1 MTAFFFI
8 IGTLL
13 SYLLPIVMH
22 INEIRLCRFL
32 FGSLTMLYLTPTFI
46 NVFVIYAIAN
56 LHDISWGN
64 RPSQNAGLSK
74 QKTGPE
80 GQVRDLPL
88 KGAHSVG
95 AVQLSLCLRNNL
107 HLTENA

>member
-1 MTAFFFI
+1 MTVVGSFYHFFVNNEGISMTAFFFI

-74 QKTGPE
+74 QEQDQKDKFE
-80 GQVRDLPL
+80 IFR
-88 KGAHSVG
+88 
-95 AVQLSLCLRNNL
+95 
-107 HLTENA
+107 